1 MGYHAMLA
9 ALQIDQLTGLTSAS
23 AIAIGAVALVL
34 ASLVILFVT
43 RYKRCPANKVLVISG
58 KVGEGRSA
66 KVLSGGGTF
75 VWPVIQEAAF
85 LELTPH
91 QIDINLTDA
100 LSAENIRVRVPSQVT
115 VAIGDTEPYQQN
127 AALRLLNLP
136 PRSIVELAQNII
148 FGQMR
153 QVIAQ
158 MRIEEIN
165 VDRDTFRGNIEHAIE
180 PELSKIGLKLIN
192 VNIKDLNDESG
203 YIEAIG
209 QKAGAGAVNRARGDV
224 AEEERLGETRVA
236 QANQQK
242 FIAVANAERERE
254 IGVKSAERDTAV
266 QVAELD
272 RETAVAQQ
280 RAAYLRDTEIAQA
293 DQERRVAVSDAN
305 AVAVEGETQAKARV
319 AAANAE
325 LHVRE
330 ADAYQKGETRKRI
343 AEAAVQ
349 EEENRAQAKAAL
361 ADADRIEA
369 ERRAELEAPARAEK
383 AKRIVEAEARA
394 ESLRL
399 EAIGQAQATF
409 AQLEA
414 EARGEFEKLS
424 KKAEGLR
431 QIVDAAGGAESAYR
445 LLMLEH
451 IDHLANT
458 AAKAISNIK
467 FDKVVM
473 WGGANGDGGAGAG
486 VSSFIT
492 DLMKSLPPALH
503 TMMDIGGVKIPD
515 GVLQL
520 QRDGSTENRNGDVVE
535 PSVGGTDVT
544 VQSTKKS

>member
-1 MGYHAMLA
+1 
-9 ALQIDQLTGLTSAS
+9 
-23 AIAIGAVALVL
+23 
-34 ASLVILFVT
+34 
-43 RYKRCPANKVLVISG
+43 
-58 KVGEGRSA
+58 
-66 KVLSGGGTF
+66 
-75 VWPVIQEAAF
+75 
-85 LELTPH
+85 LTPL

-115 VAIGDTEPYQQN
+115 VAIGDTEQYQQN
-127 AALRLLNLP
+127 AASRLLNLAP
-136 PRSIVELAQNII
+136 KSIIDLAQNII

-158 MRIEEIN
+158 MKIEEIN

-180 PELSKIGLKLIN
+180 PELMKIGLKLIN

-224 AEEERLGETRVA
+224 AEEERMGETRVA

-266 QVAELD
+266 RVAELD
-272 RETAVAQQ
+272 RETSVAQQ
-280 RAAYLRDTEIAQA
+280 RAGFLRDTEIAQA
-293 DQERRVAVSDAN
+293 DQERRIAVAAAN
-305 AVAVEGETQAKARV
+305 AEAVAGETQAKALV
-319 AAANAE
+319 AEANAT

-361 ADADRIEA
+361 ADAERIEA
-369 ERRAELEAPARAEK
+369 ERRAELEAPAKAEK

-394 ESLRL
+394 ESTRL
-399 EAIGQAQATF
+399 EAKGQADATF
-409 AQLEA
+409 ARLEA
-414 EARGEFEKLS
+414 EARGEFEQLS
-424 KKAEGLR
+424 KKAEGLKK
-431 QIVDAAGGAESAYR
+431 IVEAAGSADDAYR

-451 IDHLANT
+451 IDYLADT

-467 FDKVVM
+467 FDKVIV
-473 WGGANGDGGAGAG
+473 WENGGQNGRSNTADFLHKMAG
-486 VSSFIT
+486 T
-492 DLMKSLPPALH
+492 LPP
-503 TMMDIGGVKIPD
+503 MMQVMRDIGGIEIPESLAKLVDED
-515 GVLQL
+515 GTHA
-520 QRDGSTENRNGDVVE
+520 GSGAKVAGNGRAAKSE
-535 PSVGGTDVT
+535 PPKDNEAAEESKPMGPRSVGGGAKP
-544 VQSTKKS
+544 QA